1 MRWGPKNVGKIES
14 NIKNPFVLLVTGFIH
29 TFAVMQSPAI
39 EFRGITK
46 RFGGTTALRDVS
58 FSLVSGECH
67 AVTGENGAG
76 KSTLGKILA
85 GIHRPDAG
93 TILIDGQPVEF
104 HSPREALM
112 AGIGMVHQELAFCPD
127 LAVDENLAL
136 GHYPRSL
143 GVFVDQRK
151 MVAAARTRLREIGP
165 EIDPRTPMAEL
176 SIAQRQ
182 LVQVAAA
189 VSSGAKI
196 LIFDEP
202 TSSLSETDAE
212 LLFGLMVQ
220 LRSRGV
226 TLLYVSHRMAEIFR
240 VSNRISVLRDGAHVG
255 TMKTDDTTEG
265 SVVSLM
271 IGRQIREYF
280 PRHLDQKPGE
290 ELLRLEKFSSAGKFF
305 DLSLSVRS
313 GEILGLAGLVGSGR
327 SEMAQAILG
336 LDPHTSGRILLRG
349 IDISRSTLRQRM
361 KAGIALVPE
370 DRKRQGLALTL
381 SSRFNFSLTLLD
393 RLGNGPFLR
402 RSLEQQLMK
411 SHFNRLGLKTASV
424 DEAAET
430 LSGGNQQ
437 KIVLA
442 KWLAREAQVLI
453 LDEPTRGVDV
463 GVKASIHSLIDELA
477 RTGTGII
484 LISSE
489 LSELLNLSTRVL
501 VLREGRIAGEIPR
514 AAATQEDLLRLMSGL
529 KRSMPPPTSSIRT
542 D

>member
-1 MRWGPKNVGKIES
+1 ME
-14 NIKNPFVLLVTGFIH
+14 T
-29 TFAVMQSPAI
+29 PAI
-39 EFRGITK
+39 EFRGISK
-46 RFGGTTALRDVS
+46 RFGGTSALRDVS

-93 TILIDGQPVEF
+93 TILMDGQPVEF
-104 HSPREALM
+104 RSPREARM

-127 LAVDENLAL
+127 LSVDENLAL
-136 GHYPRSL
+136 GRYPRHI
-143 GVFVDQRK
+143 GVFLDRRQ
-151 MVAAARTRLREIGP
+151 MMTAARTQLKEIGP

-176 SIAQRQ
+176 SIAHRQ

-189 VSSGAKI
+189 VSSGAKV

-212 LLFGLMVQ
+212 RLFGLMKQ

-240 VSNRISVLRDGAHVG
+240 ICDRISVLRDGGHVG
-255 TMKTDDTTEG
+255 TMPAAGATEER
-265 SVVSLM
+265 VVSLM
-271 IGRQIREYF
+271 IGRQVHEYF
-280 PRHLDQKPGE
+280 PHHLEKKPGE
-290 ELLRLEKFSSAGKFF
+290 ELLRLEDFSSAGKFSEI
-305 DLSLSVRS
+305 SLAVRS
-313 GEILGLAGLVGSGR
+313 GEILGFAGLVGSGR
-327 SEMAQAILG
+327 SEIAQAIFG
-336 LDPHTSGRILLRG
+336 LDPLANGRILLRG
-349 IDISRSTLRQRM
+349 VDVSRFTLRQRIE
-361 KAGIALVPE
+361 AGIAMVPE

-393 RLGNGPFLR
+393 RLGRALFLR
-402 RSLEQQLMK
+402 RSLEQQMME

-424 DEAAET
+424 EDAAET

-442 KWLAREAQVLI
+442 KWLARKAQVLI

-463 GVKASIHSLIDELA
+463 GVKAAIYSLIDELA

-489 LSELLNLSTRVL
+489 LSELLNLSTRIL
-501 VLREGRIAGEIPR
+501 VMRQGRIAGELSR
-514 AAATQEDLLRLMSGL
+514 AEATQEGLLRLMSGL
-529 KRSMPPPTSSIRT
+529 KRNIPPPTSSIRI

>member
-1 MRWGPKNVGKIES
+1 M
-14 NIKNPFVLLVTGFIH
+14 H
-29 TFAVMQSPAI
+29 TFAEMQSPAI

-93 TILIDGQPVEF
+93 VILMDGQPLDF
-104 HSPREALM
+104 HSPREAHL

-127 LAVDENLAL
+127 LTVEENLAL
-136 GHYPRSL
+136 GRYPRKL
-143 GVFVDQRK
+143 GIFLNHRQ
-151 MVAAARTRLREIGP
+151 MIATARTQLKEIGP
-165 EIDPRTPMAEL
+165 EIDPHTPMAEL

-189 VSSGAKI
+189 VSSGAKV

-212 LLFGLMVQ
+212 RLFGLMMQ

-226 TLLYVSHRMAEIFR
+226 TLLYVSHRMGEILR
-240 VSNRISVLRDGAHVG
+240 VSDRISVLRDGAHIG
-255 TMKTDDTTEG
+255 TLVTDGATEG
-265 SVVSLM
+265 RVVSMM
-271 IGRQIREYF
+271 IGREVHEYF
-280 PRHLDQKPGE
+280 PRHLEQEPGD
-290 ELLRLEKFSSAGKFF
+290 ELLRLENLSSAGKFS
-305 DLSLSVRS
+305 DISLSVRS
-313 GEILGLAGLVGSGR
+313 GEILGFAGLVGSGR
-327 SEMAQAILG
+327 SEIARAIFG
-336 LDPHTSGRILLRG
+336 LDPEATGRVILHG
-349 IDISRSTLRQRM
+349 VDITRSTLRQRI

-393 RLGNGPFLR
+393 RLRKVLFLR
-402 RSLEQQLMK
+402 RSLEQQLME
-411 SHFNRLGLKTASV
+411 SHFNRFGLKTASV
-424 DEAAET
+424 EDAVET

-442 KWLAREAQVLI
+442 KWLAREARVLI

-463 GVKASIHSLIDELA
+463 GVKASIHALIDELA

-489 LSELLNLSTRVL
+489 LSELLNLSTRIL
-501 VLREGRIAGEIPR
+501 VMREGRIAGELSR
-514 AAATQEDLLRLMSGL
+514 AASSQEDLLRLMSGL
-529 KRSMPPPTSSIRT
+529 KRNIPPPTSSDRIG
-542 D
+542 